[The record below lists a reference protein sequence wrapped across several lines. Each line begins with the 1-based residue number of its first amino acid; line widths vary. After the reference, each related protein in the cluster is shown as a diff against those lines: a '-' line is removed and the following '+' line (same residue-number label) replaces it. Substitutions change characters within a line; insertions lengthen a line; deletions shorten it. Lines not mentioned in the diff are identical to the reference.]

1 MNNKLLRIMALTC
14 VLLAFILVFVAC
26 DDEGATDT
34 TSVKTEAQ
42 TELKSEEKTEAQ
54 TEEKTEKMT
63 EKVTETEAV
72 TEEKKDENTYKIV
85 VVDESG
91 APVPNVPVQICQG
104 EICLIPV
111 PTNSDG
117 FVEKALDAD
126 PSEYTV
132 KIPDPRYV
140 TEEYYTFP
148 EDSKTLTITVTVA
161 E

>member
-1 MNNKLLRIMALTC
+1 MNSKIIRIIALTC
-14 VLLAFILVFVAC
+14 VLLALSLVFIAC
-26 DDEGATDT
+26 ETDDTEGT
-34 TSVKTEAQ
+34 TASKT
-42 TELKSEEKTEAQ
+42 EEKTEFKTEEK
-54 TEEKTEKMT
+54 TEEKTEKA
-63 EKVTETEAV
+63 TETEKESESEST
-72 TEEKKDENTYKIV
+72 TEESKNENVYKIV
-85 VVDESG
+85 VVDESS